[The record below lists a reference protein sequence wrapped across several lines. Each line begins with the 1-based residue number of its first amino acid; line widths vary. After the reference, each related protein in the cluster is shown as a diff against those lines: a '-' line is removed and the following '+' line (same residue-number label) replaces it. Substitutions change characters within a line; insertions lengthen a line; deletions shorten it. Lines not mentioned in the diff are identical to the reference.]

1 MVEGEPTGG
10 RSAGGQAAPGPT
22 PAGPTGSGR
31 AASPFSLGTKILG
44 GAAGLLL
51 LFMAVGY
58 LLPARWEATAEAHIA
73 AAPSELFPYVSTP
86 EGWQS
91 WTPWPDSGLV
101 RGGPAQGPG
110 ARLTWEN
117 RELGS
122 GVFTIEEVEP
132 PGRVAYTVAVEGGS
146 MRTSGTV
153 TLEPEGSGTL
163 VTWRE
168 AGDLGS
174 NPLMGYWARAMG
186 RAQSTELAKGLDRL
200 RTLVTGAE
208 TPPETGA

>member
-1 MVEGEPTGG
+1 MAEGEARATGG
-10 RSAGGQAAPGPT
+10 RTAPGPT
-22 PAGPTGSGR
+22 APGPTGSGR
-31 AASPFSLGTKILG
+31 PPSPFSLGTKILG
-44 GAAGLLL
+44 GGAVLLL
-51 LFMAVGY
+51 LFLAVGY
-58 LLPARWEATAEAHIA
+58 LLPARWEAAAEAYIG

-86 EGWQS
+86 EGWRS

-101 RGGPAQGPG
+101 RGGPAEGPG
-110 ARLTWEN
+110 ARLTWGN

-132 PGRVAYTVAVEGGS
+132 STRVAYTVAVEGGS

-153 TLEPEGSGTL
+153 MLEPEGAGTL

-174 NPLMGYWARAMG
+174 NPLMGYWARLMG
-186 RAQSTELAKGLDRL
+186 RAQTTELAKGLDRL
-200 RTLVTGAE
+200 RALVTGTAA
-208 TPPETGA
+208 PGDSAR